1 MLMATLYNT
10 DRILLDYD
18 VPYETFKEKYLPI
31 IINRARELLG
41 NLFMDYGIT
50 KSASG
55 NTHMVIRLRRE
66 VTQFEAIIIAVL
78 MGSDFKRECF
88 NWFRLFSF
96 GDSDSLF
103 AQFKVSKDTPKK
115 SKCSDGNLRK
125 FAMRT
130 CPGLVIWVYK
140 YATLKNYLHKWVVP
154 WLDQGNR

>member
-18 VPYETFKEKYLPI
+18 VPYEAFKGKYLPI
-31 IINRARELLG
+31 IIKRANELLG
-41 NLFMDYGIT
+41 DLFMDYGIT

-55 NTHMVIRLRRE
+55 NTHVVIRLRRE

-96 GDSDSLF
+96 GNADSLF
-103 AQFKVSKDTPKK
+103 AQFKMTKETLKK
-115 SKCSDGNLRK
+115 SKCGGRNLRR
-125 FAMRT
+125 FAYKV

-140 YATLKNYLHKWVVP
+140 YATLRNYLGRWVVP
-154 WLDQGNR
+154 WLNQGS

>member
-1 MLMATLYNT
+1 MLMTTSNTT

-18 VPYETFKEKYLPI
+18 VPYELFRERYLQTI
-31 IINRARELLG
+31 VNRARELLG
-41 NLFMDYGIT
+41 DLFLDYGVS

-66 VTQFEAIIIAVL
+66 ITQFEAVIIAAL
-78 MGSDFKRECF
+78 LGSDFKRECY
-88 NWFRLFSF
+88 NWFRLFAF

-103 AQFKVSKDTPKK
+103 AQFKEVKEERKK

-130 CPGLVIWVYK
+130 CPGLVIWIYK
-140 YATLKNYLHKWVVP
+140 YATLKNYLHRWVVP
-154 WLDQGNR
+154 WLNR